1 MKIRGLDAVEPL
13 GTNGFVTTFRAYDQ
27 ALGRGVT
34 VEVLPPVTGNEEAL
48 VRFEQ
53 TLRALYA
60 KPRHPAILPIHE
72 LGQLEDGRPY
82 VITLRSTAASLGD
95 RAREAPLPSARVAAL
110 GATLADALATAHERG
125 VVHGDIRLDHVRM
138 TEGEEPLL
146 GSFGYDRLARTLRT
160 ARSDLVTSLTN
171 ASPEVLA
178 GAEPDA
184 AADVW
189 ALSCCLHQLLVGRSP
204 FGLHGRPTLPEIVD
218 CVLHQPLEDLRA
230 VGVADDLATVLE
242 AALQRD
248 RSVRLSTA
256 ASLRRALRAVGRIHG
271 QPRAEV
277 ATPADAHEVPPA
289 PFQAPTPLP
298 VSPSRDHDRESD
310 RNRSHSAAS
319 IEDSPDE
326 ERVRRQIRLLLVV
339 AAGLLAVLAVSV
351 FSLLR

>member
-1 MKIRGLDAVEPL
+1 M
-13 GTNGFVTTFRAYDQ
+13 TFRAHDQ
-27 ALGRGVT
+27 ALGHNVT

-48 VRFEQ
+48 TRFEQ

-82 VITLRSTAASLGD
+82 VITLRSTATSLAE
-95 RAREAPLPSARVAAL
+95 RAREAPLSSAEVAQF
-110 GATLADALATAHERG
+110 GAILADALATAHERG
-125 VVHGDIRLDHVRM
+125 VVHGDIRLDHVRL
-138 TEGEEPLL
+138 TTGGEPLL
-146 GSFGYDRLARTLRT
+146 GSFGYDRMARTLRT

-189 ALSCCLHQLLVGRSP
+189 ALACCLHQLLVGRSP
-204 FGLHGRPTLPEIVD
+204 FGLAGRPTLPEIVD
-218 CVLHQPLEDLRA
+218 RVLHHPLEDLRA
-230 VGVADDLATVLE
+230 EGVADDLATVLE

-248 RSVRLSTA
+248 RSIRLATA

-271 QPRAEV
+271 QPRDASPAPAEPPNPPDDQRTA
-277 ATPADAHEVPPA
+277 ATPATPQPP
-289 PFQAPTPLP
+289 PT
-298 VSPSRDHDRESD
+298 RDIDREAGWS
-310 RNRSHSAAS
+310 SPASASVSGNA
-319 IEDSPDE
+319 DQA
-326 ERVRRQIRLLLVV
+326 RVKRQIRLLLLI
-339 AAGLLAVLAVSV
+339 AAGLLAILAVSV